1 MSEII
6 TKIQNKIKYQEKI
19 PDSIQKINDILA
31 NNIHLLEEN
40 EIVELRNEKNNLEKR
55 LIKSN
60 LSIDE
65 KFNNFFYTTTDIE
78 DAPRTEWLIPEVIP
92 SSTIGVFYGA
102 PGSGKSS
109 ILINYCNLMLE
120 NFTNTYIIY
129 IDADMALG
137 KINDFGIGEMI
148 KQYGERFKYAGKSI
162 NDITI
167 ITQNLLKEIVQ
178 IQLDF
183 PQRKYIV
190 IEDSL
195 TLITPRKNGF
205 IDVEK
210 LYKYEKQIRD
220 AGGTIII
227 VHHLN
232 KAGIFADSQQI
243 ENYADYTF
251 LIQRNDFNSS
261 ILLHPKKASRYDIKE
276 KAYKVEDRK
285 IIEEID
291 FQTANIS
298 NSESSFVNII
308 LDLLSDGEINQSEI
322 MKYLKQISFF
332 TKFAVGEKKVI
343 SWLAK
348 WSKNGKWSCEQRA
361 NDKNAKFYYLQT
373 EKLAKLPNRIV
384 ESEEKICRETI

>member
-1 MSEII
+1 MNNII
-6 TKIQNKIKYQEKI
+6 TKIENKIKKQEEI
-19 PDSIQKINDILA
+19 PVLIQRIDDMLTINS
-31 NNIHLLEEN
+31 HLLEKN
-40 EIVELRNEKNNLEKR
+40 EISELKNEKINLEKK

-60 LSIDE
+60 LSIDQ
-65 KFNNFFYTTTDIE
+65 KFNNFFYTSKDIE
-78 DAPRTEWLIPEVIP
+78 DAPETQWLIPEVIP

-109 ILINYCNLMLE
+109 ILIDYCNQILRNFE
-120 NFTNTYIIY
+120 NAYIIY

-148 KQYGERFKYAGKSI
+148 KQYGERFKYAGKSV
-162 NDITI
+162 NDISI
-167 ITQNLLKEIVQ
+167 IAQNLLKEIVQ
-178 IQLDF
+178 VQLDF
-183 PQRKYIV
+183 PQKKYIV

-195 TLITPRKNGF
+195 TLIAPRKQGF
-205 IDVEK
+205 INVES

-276 KAYKVEDRK
+276 KAYKVENRK

-308 LDLLSDGEINQSEI
+308 LDLLSDGEMNQSEI

-332 TKFAVGEKKVI
+332 TKFTVGEKKVI
-343 SWLAK
+343 SWLEK

-361 NDKNAKFYYLQT
+361 NEKNAKFYY
-373 EKLAKLPNRIV
+373 I
-384 ESEEKICRETI
+384 

>member
-1 MSEII
+1 MNNII
-6 TKIQNKIKYQEKI
+6 TKIENKIKKQEEI
-19 PDSIQKINDILA
+19 PVLIQRIDDMLTINS
-31 NNIHLLEEN
+31 HLLEKN
-40 EIVELRNEKNNLEKR
+40 EISELKNEKINLEKK

-60 LSIDE
+60 LSIDQ
-65 KFNNFFYTTTDIE
+65 KFNNFFYTSKDIE
-78 DAPRTEWLIPEVIP
+78 DAPETQWLIPEVIP

-109 ILINYCNLMLE
+109 ILIDYCNQILRNFE
-120 NFTNTYIIY
+120 NAYIIY

-148 KQYGERFKYAGKSI
+148 KQYGERFKYAGKSV
-162 NDITI
+162 NDISI
-167 ITQNLLKEIVQ
+167 IAQNLLKEIVQ
-178 IQLDF
+178 VQLDF
-183 PQRKYIV
+183 PQKKYIV

-195 TLITPRKNGF
+195 TLIAPRKQGF
-205 IDVEK
+205 INVES

-276 KAYKVEDRK
+276 KAYKVENRK

-298 NSESSFVNII
+298 NLEATFVNLIY
-308 LDLLSDGEINQSEI
+308 DLLQDSEMNQSEI

-332 TKFAVGEKKVI
+332 SKFAVGEKKVI
-343 SWLAK
+343 SWLEK
-348 WSKNGKWSCEQRA
+348 WSKNGKWACEQRV
-361 NDKNAKFYYLQT
+361 NEKNAKFYYVQT
-373 EKLAKLPNRIV
+373 AKLAKLPNNN
-384 ESEEKICRETI
+384 KIGS

>member
-1 MSEII
+1 MNNII
-6 TKIQNKIKYQEKI
+6 TKIENKIKKQEEI
-19 PDSIQKINDILA
+19 PVLIQRIDDMLTINS
-31 NNIHLLEEN
+31 HLLEKN
-40 EIVELRNEKNNLEKR
+40 EISELKNEKINLEKK

-60 LSIDE
+60 LSIDQ
-65 KFNNFFYTTTDIE
+65 KFNNFFYTSKDIE
-78 DAPRTEWLIPEVIP
+78 DAPETQWLIPEVIP

-109 ILINYCNLMLE
+109 ILIDYCNQILRNFE
-120 NFTNTYIIY
+120 NAYIIY

-148 KQYGERFKYAGKSI
+148 KQYGERFKYAGKSV
-162 NDITI
+162 NDISI
-167 ITQNLLKEIVQ
+167 IAQNLLKEIVQ
-178 IQLDF
+178 VQLDF
-183 PQRKYIV
+183 SQKKYIV

-195 TLITPRKNGF
+195 TLIAPRKQGF
-205 IDVEK
+205 INVES

-276 KAYKVEDRK
+276 KAYKVENRK

-298 NSESSFVNII
+298 NLEATFVNLIY
-308 LDLLSDGEINQSEI
+308 DLLQDSEMNQSEI

-332 TKFAVGEKKVI
+332 SKFAVGEKKVI
-343 SWLAK
+343 SWLEK
-348 WSKNGKWSCEQRA
+348 WAKNGKWACEQRV
-361 NDKNAKFYYLQT
+361 NEKNAKFYYVQT
-373 EKLAKLPNRIV
+373 AKLAKLPNNN
-384 ESEEKICRETI
+384 KIGS

>member
-1 MSEII
+1 MNII
-6 TKIQNKIKYQEKI
+6 TKIENKIKKQEEI
-19 PDSIQKINDILA
+19 PVLIQRIDDMLTINS
-31 NNIHLLEEN
+31 HLLEKN
-40 EIVELRNEKNNLEKR
+40 EISELKNEKINLEKK

-60 LSIDE
+60 LSIDQ
-65 KFNNFFYTTTDIE
+65 KFNNFFYTSKDIE
-78 DAPRTEWLIPEVIP
+78 DAPETQWLIPEVIP

-109 ILINYCNLMLE
+109 ILIDYCNQILRNFE
-120 NFTNTYIIY
+120 NAYIIY

-148 KQYGERFKYAGKSI
+148 KQYGERFKYAGKSV
-162 NDITI
+162 NDISI
-167 ITQNLLKEIVQ
+167 IAQNLLKEIVQ
-178 IQLDF
+178 VQLDF
-183 PQRKYIV
+183 PQKKYIV

-195 TLITPRKNGF
+195 TLIAPRKQGF
-205 IDVEK
+205 INVES

-276 KAYKVEDRK
+276 KAYKVENRK

-298 NSESSFVNII
+298 NLEATFVNLIY
-308 LDLLSDGEINQSEI
+308 DLLQDSEMNQSEI

-332 TKFAVGEKKVI
+332 SKFAVGEKKVI
-343 SWLAK
+343 SWLEK
-348 WSKNGKWSCEQRA
+348 WAKNGKWACEQRV
-361 NDKNAKFYYLQT
+361 NEKNAKFYYVQT
-373 EKLAKLPNRIV
+373 AKLAKLPNNN
-384 ESEEKICRETI
+384 KIGS

>member
-1 MSEII
+1 MNNII
-6 TKIQNKIKYQEKI
+6 TKIENKIKKQEEI
-19 PDSIQKINDILA
+19 PVLIQRIDDMLTINS
-31 NNIHLLEEN
+31 HLLEKN
-40 EIVELRNEKNNLEKR
+40 EISELKNEKINLEKK

-60 LSIDE
+60 LSIDQ
-65 KFNNFFYTTTDIE
+65 KFNNFFYTSKDIE
-78 DAPRTEWLIPEVIP
+78 DAPETQWLIPEVIP

-109 ILINYCNLMLE
+109 ILIDYCNQILRNFE
-120 NFTNTYIIY
+120 NAYIIY

-148 KQYGERFKYAGKSI
+148 KQYGERFKYAGKSV
-162 NDITI
+162 NDISI
-167 ITQNLLKEIVQ
+167 IAQNLLKEIVQ
-178 IQLDF
+178 VQLDF
-183 PQRKYIV
+183 PQKKYIV

-195 TLITPRKNGF
+195 TLIAPRKQGF
-205 IDVEK
+205 INVES

-276 KAYKVEDRK
+276 KAYKVENRK

-298 NSESSFVNII
+298 NLEATFVNLIY
-308 LDLLSDGEINQSEI
+308 DLLQDSEMNQTEI

-332 TKFAVGEKKVI
+332 SKFAVGEKKVI
-343 SWLAK
+343 SWLEK
-348 WSKNGKWSCEQRA
+348 WAKNGKWACEQRV
-361 NDKNAKFYYLQT
+361 NEKNAKFYYVQT
-373 EKLAKLPNRIV
+373 AKLAKLPNNN
-384 ESEEKICRETI
+384 KIGS